1 MLLSTVITG
10 EIDNTSTQVGSVLQ
24 YRFFGFSLRCD
35 FLMFALLPVFLFPS
49 FVKASHLFN
58 WIVNFLRSGTTPKN
72 LLYSL

>member
-1 MLLSTVITG
+1 MLVLEGKRMLVSTVITG
-10 EIDNTSTQVGSVLQ
+10 EHDNTSTQVGSVLK

-58 WIVNFLRSGTTPKN
+58 WIVNF
-72 LLYSL
+72 